1 MAQSVVCASCGA
13 KIKAG
18 RARCLRCG
26 VQLPAVVAP
35 SDGTRP
41 SWKENHGLILAGA
54 AVLVLPVVFLAMSMR
69 GSPDSPSPAAPV
81 SPPPPQQARK
91 PDSAIGPTLVARPFL
106 DSARAV
112 QTASAAGSLDG
123 AVDRFREAVQ
133 QNPDDAESLNNLG
146 LALVQAGQT
155 TQALPHLERA
165 TKSFPGVWEYRFN
178 LARAYSQMEQWSR
191 AAAEYRAAL
200 ELFPDDFATH
210 YNLGIALHRQ
220 GDEEA
225 AVAEYRRAIEL
236 GPLEPSFH
244 LALGISHERLKRPLD
259 AADAYRQY
267 LTMAPT
273 AQDAEK
279 VKAKIAAL
287 TASTDKS
294 AATP

>member
-1 MAQSVVCASCGA
+1 
-13 KIKAG
+13 
-18 RARCLRCG
+18 
-26 VQLPAVVAP
+26 
-35 SDGTRP
+35 
-41 SWKENHGLILAGA
+41 
-54 AVLVLPVVFLAMSMR
+54 
-69 GSPDSPSPAAPV
+69 
-81 SPPPPQQARK
+81 
-91 PDSAIGPTLVARPFL
+91 
-106 DSARAV
+106 
-112 QTASAAGSLDG
+112 
-123 AVDRFREAVQ
+123 
-133 QNPDDAESLNNLG
+133 
-146 LALVQAGQT
+146 
-155 TQALPHLERA
+155 
-165 TKSFPGVWEYRFN
+165 
-178 LARAYSQMEQWSR
+178 MEQWSR